1 MEELSPDT
9 LNATLDRIA
18 QLGVGT
24 FALLVLLI
32 LIVYFIYDRRFRG
45 KNEAVEN
52 EMNKQTLA
60 LLAQALNNKDSETA
74 KAIVSTA
81 EVLKTVLETQRQS
94 NLTMERAAV
103 AFDQNTLYRKEQHEA
118 TLQQL
123 KAMRIDF
130 KEWPAATKSAL
141 EVLISTVADLN
152 RSVGLL
158 VSNADNNVQDRR
170 EIRDLLITIKQMAET
185 ILDIAKNNAA
195 LIRSIA
201 APSALDTAPDDN
213 SALMR
218 DAFRKRETDQIKQVD
233 LTKDET

>member
-1 MEELSPDT
+1 MEEQALNT
-9 LNATLDRIA
+9 LNATLDRIS

-24 FALLVLLI
+24 FALLVLVI
-32 LIVYFIYDRRFRG
+32 LIGYLIYDRRFRG

-52 EMNKQTLA
+52 EMSKQTLA

-74 KAIVSTA
+74 KAIISTA
-81 EVLKTVLETQRQS
+81 EVLKTVLETQR
-94 NLTMERAAV
+94 AATS
-103 AFDQNTLYRKEQHEA
+103 AIEQNTLQQHDA
-118 TLQQL
+118 TNQQTDEL

-141 EVLISTVADLN
+141 EVLIRTVADLN

-158 VSNADNNVQDRR
+158 ISNADNGVQDRN
-170 EIRDLLITIKQMAET
+170 EMRDLLVTIKDMAGT

-195 LIRSIA
+195 LILSIA
-201 APSALDTAPDDN
+201 APSALENAPNDN

-218 DAFRKRETDQIKQVD
+218 DSYRKRETDQVKKID